1 MENRKS
7 SKVFDELLSRQE
19 YLVVQGNDLAKA
31 FGSLTAFE
39 HKLLDYCFSFVS
51 RDSRYTDVFEVN
63 SIEIFKNFG
72 MQKTGLNY
80 DRVIKAF
87 KRLNEH
93 TALYL
98 PIVKYDGT
106 EAIVMTQLFSEIIFD
121 KKGKIEFKFSERAIP
136 LVFDLKQNFY
146 SFHLRELAQIKGK
159 YALILLKL
167 WEAHR
172 WGNSSITIIQADLER
187 WQNWFLSEKRMSAGI
202 FKRDVLKK
210 AAEELE
216 KLFRVHIIL
225 EVQKRGRNVVGYEMQ
240 IIDNR
245 TNDFLVQKL

>member
-1 MENRKS
+1 
-7 SKVFDELLSRQE
+7 
-19 YLVVQGNDLAKA
+19 
-31 FGSLTAFE
+31 
-39 HKLLDYCFSFVS
+39 
-51 RDSRYTDVFEVN
+51 
-63 SIEIFKNFG
+63 
-72 MQKTGLNY
+72 MQKTVLNY
-80 DRVIKAF
+80 DRVIKDF

-167 WEAHR
+167 WESYR
-172 WGNSSITIIQADLER
+172 WGNSSITIIQVDIEM
-187 WQNWFLSEKRMSAGI
+187 WQNWFLSEKRMPAGI

-210 AAEELE
+210 AAEEIE

-225 EVQKRGRNVVGYEMQ
+225 EVQKRG
-240 IIDNR
+240 
-245 TNDFLVQKL
+245 

>member
-1 MENRKS
+1 
-7 SKVFDELLSRQE
+7 
-19 YLVVQGNDLAKA
+19 
-31 FGSLTAFE
+31 
-39 HKLLDYCFSFVS
+39 
-51 RDSRYTDVFEVN
+51 
-63 SIEIFKNFG
+63 

-98 PIVKYDGT
+98 PIVKYDDT

-136 LVFDLKQNFY
+136 LVLDLKKNFY

-167 WEAHR
+167 WESHR
-172 WGNSSITIIQADLER
+172 WGNSSITIIQADIEM
-187 WQNWFLSEKRMSAGI
+187 WQNWFLSENRMPAGI

-210 AAEELE
+210 QLKRLKNYLE
-216 KLFRVHIIL
+216 FILF
-225 EVQKRGRNVVGYEMQ
+225 
-240 IIDNR
+240 
-245 TNDFLVQKL
+245 